1 MAFFERFGEKLSNA
15 GKDVAKRTKE
25 LADITKLNMQI
36 NNEEDNIK
44 SKYLEIGKLYY
55 ELHSSDPSE
64 EFTDLCASITD
75 SENKINTIKTEI
87 QAIKGVKKCSKCG
100 AEISLSATFCSVC
113 GNKTV
118 SEDTTDEQSISGEVI
133 ETEDENQ
140 SIVSSENTEVVE
152 ANDEFNNNETF
163 DKDKIDEN
171 SETKTSL

>member
-36 NNEEDNIK
+36 NNEEDSIK

-55 ELHSSDPSE
+55 ELHASDPSE

-75 SENKINTIKTEI
+75 SENKINTIKAQI

-100 AEISLSATFCSVC
+100 TEIALSSTFCSVC

-118 SEDTTDEQSISGEVI
+118 TEDTTDEQSTSGEVI
-133 ETEDENQ
+133 ENSDENQ
-140 SIVSSENTEVVE
+140 SIVSSEHTEVVE
-152 ANDEFNNNETF
+152 ASDESNNNETF
-163 DKDKIDEN
+163 DENEIDEN
-171 SETKTSL
+171 SEAKTSF